1 MKIIGWLATF
11 QRLGGGGR
19 GGRRKNVMGSR
30 GLYFFLFTH
39 CLRDLERLNSPFSPI
54 AFKPRGRLIE
64 MNVIKH
70 KSMTKQV

>member
-1 MKIIGWLATF
+1 
-11 QRLGGGGR
+11 
-19 GGRRKNVMGSR
+19 MGSR